1 MGIIPLQ
8 FLKGQQASSLGLTG
22 KEKYTINI
30 PEDVRP
36 GQIIKVQVISVNKIK
51 HIFRRTILTLIYLR
65 WMDAIFKLSYV
76 SILT

>member
-51 HIFRRTILTLIYLR
+51 QFLE
-65 WMDAIFKLSYV
+65 
-76 SILT
+76 